1 MGLAKLTSAHIA
13 LITAVSVVLIG
24 VTFFFLGPY
33 KTNQNLKALSDRKST
48 AETELAK
55 TMVSP
60 HETMTAPSA
69 SLAILPVSIEI

>member
-48 AETELAK
+48 AETELARRRRTRRIWIK
-55 TMVSP
+55 PNTK
-60 HETMTAPSA
+60 
-69 SLAILPVSIEI
+69 